1 MIIYTLKEELYL
13 IVYLFS
19 YGVYLFAT
27 LDIIEQIILKL
38 NKKIFNIIINVCYW
52 LLQWYI
58 TYIFSLKLMDG
69 YLPMYFILFIGLGA
83 FIYIKLLKRVFV
95 KTIVLILNLL
105 KKIIK
110 LLKPLLYSKEVIDK
124 TKKGAKHYKRI
135 LETTFKRRKPK
146 NKK

>member
-1 MIIYTLKEELYL
+1 MVIYTLKEELYL

-27 LDIIEQIILKL
+27 LDIVEQIIIKI
-38 NKKIFNIIINVCYW
+38 NKKIFNIIINICYW
-52 LLQWYI
+52 LIQWYI

-83 FIYIKLLKRVFV
+83 FIYVKLLKKVFI
-95 KTIVLILNLL
+95 KTIRLILKLI

-110 LLKPLLYSKEVIDK
+110 LLKPLLYSKEVVDK

-135 LETTFKRRKPK
+135 LESTFKIRKFK

>member
-27 LDIIEQIILKL
+27 LDVIDQIIIKL
-38 NKKIFNIIINVCYW
+38 NKKVLTIIINICYW
-52 LLQWYI
+52 LTQWYI

-83 FIYIKLLKRVFV
+83 FIYIKLLKQP
-95 KTIVLILNLL
+95 IN
-105 KKIIK
+105 
-110 LLKPLLYSKEVIDK
+110 
-124 TKKGAKHYKRI
+124 
-135 LETTFKRRKPK
+135 
-146 NKK
+146 N

>member
-27 LDIIEQIILKL
+27 LDVIDQIIIKL
-38 NKKIFNIIINVCYW
+38 NKKVLTIIINICYW
-52 LLQWYI
+52 LTQWYI

-83 FIYIKLLKRVFV
+83 FIYIKLLK
-95 KTIVLILNLL
+95 
-105 KKIIK
+105 
-110 LLKPLLYSKEVIDK
+110 PLVYSKEVVDT
-124 TKKGAKHYKRI
+124 TKKSAKHYKRI
-135 LETTFKRRKPK
+135 LENTFKIKTK

>member
-1 MIIYTLKEELYL
+1 MIIYTIKEELYL

-27 LDIIEQIILKL
+27 LDVIDQIIIKL
-38 NKKIFNIIINVCYW
+38 NKKVLTIIINICYW
-52 LLQWYI
+52 LTQWYI

-83 FIYIKLLKRVFV
+83 FIYIKLLKKVFL
-95 KTIVLILNLL
+95 KTIKLILKLI

-110 LLKPLLYSKEVIDK
+110 LLKPLVYSKEVVDT
-124 TKKGAKHYKRI
+124 TKKSAKHYKRI
-135 LETTFKRRKPK
+135 LENTFKIKTK
-146 NKK
+146 NEK